1 MIESASSVT
10 LPAVNLPLL
19 GTSMADDAS
28 DRVKGGW
35 HNTLETFGSVS
46 ILVGGEQSLVQG
58 RWWFGGT
65 LVVAG
70 AVTYVSPATWK
81 RVRGSKA
88 RAAKLQYLSYTD
100 SELGPAIVQMVF
112 RSAWGR
118 LFRARQLTQGT
129 KQPDLNSALGVAA
142 SKVNIQLLNGDLEVR
157 GRKPNSMAYESIPA
171 TDWRSSALHFVPDNA
186 NLWRLVLIARGFD
199 DDAAE
204 QRTARLR
211 EYNSLIVDARKFELL
226 WPTRDRTADA
236 ETRRLLFT
244 ARMLGIDS
252 DEVRALHPP
261 SRWRDLWLSF
271 AGNFRARPQL
281 EDSQEVI
288 HRTSA

>member
-10 LPAVNLPLL
+10 LPAGNCSSLAI
-19 GTSMADDAS
+19 SMADEAL
-28 DRVKGGW
+28 DRFKGGW
-35 HNTLETFGSVS
+35 RNTLETSGSVF
-46 ILVGGEQSLVQG
+46 ILVGGEQSLLQG
-58 RWWFGGT
+58 RWWLGGT
-65 LVVAG
+65 LIVAG
-70 AVTYVSPATWK
+70 VLTFVSRVTWK
-81 RVRGSKA
+81 LVRASKA

-118 LFRARQLTQGT
+118 WFRARQLTQGT

-157 GRKPNSMAYESIPA
+157 GRKPNSIPYESIPA

-186 NLWRLVLIARGFD
+186 TSWRLVLIGRGF

-211 EYNSLIVDARKFELL
+211 EYDSLIVDARKFELL

-236 ETRRLLFT
+236 ETRRLLLT
-244 ARMLGIDS
+244 ARLSGIDS
-252 DEVRALHPP
+252 DDVRALHPP
-261 SRWRDLWLSF
+261 SRWRDIWP
-271 AGNFRARPQL
+271 AIMGNSRARPQL